1 MPGEQKKSLALSAT
15 SHQDSLSMIDCI
27 HIEQLEIHVRV
38 GVPDS
43 ERAQPQR
50 LILNVTFWPKRFGPR
65 DHIADTVNYS
75 EVAMSLKQ
83 FVAQRD
89 YRLIETL
96 AEETAGHL
104 LARFP
109 LRKVVVE
116 VRKFVLP
123 DAKYV
128 SVTAIREH

>member
-1 MPGEQKKSLALSAT
+1 
-15 SHQDSLSMIDCI
+15 MIDRI
-27 HIEQLEIHVRV
+27 HIEQLEVQGRV

-50 LILNVTFWPKRFGPR
+50 LLLNVTLWPKSPGPR
-65 DHIADTVNYS
+65 DNIADTVNYS
-75 EVAMSLKQ
+75 EVAASLKQ
-83 FVAQRD
+83 FVVQRD

-96 AEETAGHL
+96 ADETAGHL

-109 LRKVVVE
+109 LRKVEVE

-123 DAKYV
+123 DADHV
-128 SVTAIREH
+128 SVTAIREQ

>member
-1 MPGEQKKSLALSAT
+1 
-15 SHQDSLSMIDCI
+15 MIDHI
-27 HIEQLEIHVRV
+27 HIEQLEIQARV

-50 LILNVTFWPKRFGPR
+50 LSLNVTFWPKRFGSR
-65 DHIADTVNYS
+65 DNIADTVNYS
-75 EVAMSLKQ
+75 EVATSLKEFFGQ
-83 FVAQRD
+83 HD

-96 AEETAGHL
+96 AEEAAGHL

-109 LRKVVVE
+109 LRRVAIE

-123 DAKYV
+123 DADHV
-128 SVTAIREH
+128 SVTAVRER

>member
-1 MPGEQKKSLALSAT
+1 
-15 SHQDSLSMIDCI
+15 MIDRI
-27 HIEQLEIHVRV
+27 HIEQLEILACV
-38 GVPDS
+38 GVQHS

-50 LILNVTFWPKRFGPR
+50 LALNVTFWPKKSGPR

-75 EVAMSLKQ
+75 EVAASLKE

-96 AEETAGHL
+96 AEEMAGHL

-109 LRKVVVE
+109 LRKVAVE

-123 DAKYV
+123 DADHV
-128 SVTAIREH
+128 SVIAIREQ

>member
-1 MPGEQKKSLALSAT
+1 
-15 SHQDSLSMIDCI
+15 MIDRI

-43 ERAQPQR
+43 ERAQAQR
-50 LILNVTFWPKRFGPR
+50 LTLNITFWPKRSGPR

-75 EVAMSLKQ
+75 EVAASVKH
-83 FVAQRD
+83 FVTQRD

-109 LRKVVVE
+109 LRKVAVE

-123 DAKYV
+123 DADHV
-128 SVTAIREH
+128 SVTAIREQ

>member
-1 MPGEQKKSLALSAT
+1 
-15 SHQDSLSMIDCI
+15 MIDRI
-27 HIEQLEIHVRV
+27 HIEQLEILACV
-38 GVPDS
+38 GVQHS

-50 LILNVTFWPKRFGPR
+50 LALNVTFWPKKSGPR

-75 EVAMSLKQ
+75 EVAASLKQ
-83 FVAQRD
+83 FVSQKN

-96 AEETAGHL
+96 AEEAAGHL

-109 LRKVVVE
+109 LRKLVIE

-123 DAKYV
+123 DADYV
-128 SVTAIREH
+128 SVTAIREQ

>member
-1 MPGEQKKSLALSAT
+1 
-15 SHQDSLSMIDCI
+15 MIDRI
-27 HIEQLEIHVRV
+27 HIEQLEMLARV

-50 LILNVTFWPKRFGPR
+50 LTLNVTFWPKGSGPR
-65 DHIADTVNYS
+65 DNIADAVNYS
-75 EVAMSLKQ
+75 EVAASLKQ
-83 FVAQRD
+83 FIAQRD

-109 LRKVVVE
+109 LRKVAIE

-123 DAKYV
+123 DADHV
-128 SVTAIREH
+128 SVTAIREQ

>member
-1 MPGEQKKSLALSAT
+1 MARQIFSG
-15 SHQDSLSMIDCI
+15 MIDRI
-27 HIEQLEIHVRV
+27 HIEELEIHARV

-43 ERAQPQR
+43 ERAQAQR
-50 LILNVTFWPKRFGPR
+50 LTLNITFWPRKSGPR
-65 DHIADTVNYS
+65 DDIADTVNYS
-75 EVAMSLKQ
+75 EVAASLKQ

-109 LRKVVVE
+109 LSKVAVE

-123 DAKYV
+123 EADHV
-128 SVTAIREH
+128 SVTAIREQ

>member
-1 MPGEQKKSLALSAT
+1 
-15 SHQDSLSMIDCI
+15 MIDRI
-27 HIEQLEIHVRV
+27 HIEQLEIDARV

-43 ERAQPQR
+43 ERAQAQR
-50 LILNVTFWPKRFGPR
+50 LNLNVTFWPKRSEPR
-65 DHIADTVNYS
+65 DHIADTVDYS
-75 EVAMSLKQ
+75 EVAASLKQ
-83 FVAQRD
+83 FVVQKD

-109 LRKVVVE
+109 MRKVEVE

-123 DAKYV
+123 GADHV
-128 SVTAIREH
+128 SVTAIREE

>member
-1 MPGEQKKSLALSAT
+1 
-15 SHQDSLSMIDCI
+15 MIDRI
-27 HIEQLEIHVRV
+27 HIEQLEIDARV

-43 ERAQPQR
+43 ERAQAQR
-50 LILNVTFWPKRFGPR
+50 LRLNVTFWPKRSGPR
-65 DHIADTVNYS
+65 DHIADTVDYS
-75 EVAMSLKQ
+75 EVAASLKQ
-83 FVAQRD
+83 FVVQRD

-109 LRKVVVE
+109 LRKVAVE

-123 DAKYV
+123 DADHV
-128 SVTAIREH
+128 SVTAIREQ

>member
-1 MPGEQKKSLALSAT
+1 
-15 SHQDSLSMIDCI
+15 MIDCI
-27 HIEQLEIHVRV
+27 HIEQLEIRVRV
-38 GVPDS
+38 GVPDA

-50 LILNVTFWPKRFGPR
+50 LILNVTFWPRRSEPR
-65 DHIADTVNYS
+65 DNIADAVNYS
-75 EVAMSLKQ
+75 EVAVSLKQ

-109 LRKVVVE
+109 LRKVTVE

-123 DAKYV
+123 DADYV

>member
-1 MPGEQKKSLALSAT
+1 
-15 SHQDSLSMIDCI
+15 MIDRI
-27 HIEQLEIHVRV
+27 HIEQLEIHARV
-38 GVPDS
+38 GVADS

-50 LILNVTFWPKRFGPR
+50 LILNVTLWPNKAGPR
-65 DHIADTVNYS
+65 DDIADTVNYS
-75 EVAMSLKQ
+75 EIALSLKQ
-83 FVAQRD
+83 FVGQCD

-109 LRKVVVE
+109 LRKAVVE

-123 DAKYV
+123 DADHV
-128 SVTAIREH
+128 SVTAIREQ

>member
-1 MPGEQKKSLALSAT
+1 
-15 SHQDSLSMIDCI
+15 MIDRI
-27 HIEQLEIHVRV
+27 HIEQLEIRLHV

-43 ERAQPQR
+43 ERAQAQR
-50 LILNVTFWPKRFGPR
+50 LVLNVTFWPKRSAPR
-65 DHIADTVNYS
+65 DDIADTVNYS
-75 EVAMSLKQ
+75 EVAAALKQ
-83 FVAQRD
+83 FATQRN

-109 LRKVVVE
+109 LRKVTVE

-123 DAKYV
+123 DADYV
-128 SVTAIREH
+128 SVTAIREQ